1 MAKNKIPEK
10 FKQIFWDTSFE
21 NLDTENNKLFII
33 SRMYCYGGLEGM
45 YWVEHFYP
53 EEDII
58 EAAKK
63 RRDLN
68 PIVANH
74 LRNKFGLTKEDMKYY
89 NAAGNWR

>member
-1 MAKNKIPEK
+1 MVKKSIPDK
-10 FKQIFWDTSFE
+10 FRQVFWDTSFE
-21 NLDTENNKLFII
+21 NLDTEENKFFII
-33 SRMYCYGGLEGM
+33 SRMYCYGGLQGM

-53 EEDII
+53 EKDII

-74 LRNKFGLTKEDMKYY
+74 LRKKFGLTKEDMKYY
-89 NAAGNWR
+89 NRVSNWR